1 MEENMNCKFC
11 SAELE
16 EGAVYC
22 PQCGKRVDGKKR
34 CAHCGKYINE
44 NSVFCT
50 YCGARTD
57 GKSVCRKCG
66 EAYDGSFCPKCGTQ
80 PNTASHTVTDDQQ
93 PKSKTSHILAV
104 TKQSVLYGALC
115 VLFIF
120 SFFVTFSLITTT
132 EIVAVRTDIN
142 STSFYFLITQ
152 FQEISDFLASGT
164 YYPEM
169 SAAMYLD
176 AGICAACVAA
186 IIIICATYFAL
197 GTVAYVK
204 NMRAKKEF
212 AMSKYVITPALLTL
226 ALVLFLLS
234 FASASVSMDGT
245 SANITL
251 GATTIV
257 NIVLV
262 SVALATAAV
271 LHIIINAKTQKQN
284 LLNYA
289 LNAVGLVL
297 AFLLLATL
305 PTDILSFN
313 TRATGS
319 SISGSASAPLILIG
333 ILVAMGT
340 MEDTA
345 AVEAMTGM
353 LTNSAIV
360 FALFV
365 LTFAAGTIAL
375 IAFAK
380 GILNK
385 NSARPRIFSCVFSAV
400 AAGVSIAYL
409 IMCII
414 LCSQNFAGA
423 ATLGASPICAIIF
436 SIFTLVMSI
445 VNCTLL
451 RNKEK
456 SGPYYTDTPDY
467 SAQAAE

>member
-1 MEENMNCKFC
+1 MNCKFC
-11 SAELE
+11 NAELE

-34 CAHCGKYINE
+34 CEHCGRYIDE

-66 EAYDGSFCPKCGTQ
+66 EAYAGSFCPKCGTPAHANTESRAETDAQ
-80 PNTASHTVTDDQQ
+80 PRGKA
-93 PKSKTSHILAV
+93 SHILAV

-132 EIVAVRTDIN
+132 DLIAVRTDIN

-152 FQEISDFLASGT
+152 FQEISDFLAAGN

-169 SAAMYLD
+169 SAALYLD

-186 IIIICATYFAL
+186 IIIICATYFAI
-197 GTVAYVK
+197 GTAAYVK

-226 ALVLFLLS
+226 ALVLFLFS
-234 FASASVSMDGT
+234 FASASVSQDGT
-245 SANITL
+245 STDITL
-251 GATTIV
+251 GAATVV

-271 LHIIINAKTQKQN
+271 LHIILNAKTQKQN
-284 LLNYA
+284 LLNYV
-289 LNAVGLVL
+289 LNAVGLLLV
-297 AFLLLATL
+297 FLLLATL
-305 PTDILSFN
+305 SADILSVN
-313 TRATGS
+313 TRATDS
-319 SISGSASAPLILIG
+319 ALSGNTSAPLLFIG
-333 ILVAMGT
+333 ILAAMGT
-340 MEDTA
+340 MEDSAT
-345 AVEAMTGM
+345 VEAMSGM
-353 LTNSAIV
+353 LTNSAII

-365 LTFAAGTIAL
+365 LIFAAGTVAL

-380 GILNK
+380 GILHK
-385 NSARPRIFSCVFSAV
+385 NSARPRTLSCVFSAV
-400 AAGVSIAYL
+400 SAGVSIAYL

-423 ATLGASPICAIIF
+423 ATLGASPICALIF
-436 SIFTLVMSI
+436 SIFALVMSI
-445 VNCTLL
+445 VNCSLL
-451 RNKEK
+451 RNKEEADP
-456 SGPYYTDTPDY
+456 SRTDSPEY
-467 SAQAAE
+467 PAQSAE

>member
-1 MEENMNCKFC
+1 MNCKFC
-11 SAELE
+11 NAELE

-34 CAHCGKYINE
+34 CEHCGRYINE
-44 NSVFCT
+44 NSIFCT
-50 YCGARTD
+50 YCGTRTD

-66 EAYDGSFCPKCGTQ
+66 EAYDGSFCPKCGTPAQ
-80 PNTASHTVTDDQQ
+80 PNKASYNVADAQ
-93 PKSKTSHILAV
+93 PRNKTSHILAV

-120 SFFVTFSLITTT
+120 SFFITFSLITTT
-132 EIVAVRTDIN
+132 ELIAVRTDIN

-152 FQEISDFLASGT
+152 FQEISDFLSTGN

-169 SAAMYLD
+169 SAALYLN

-186 IIIICATYFAL
+186 IIIICATYFAI
-197 GTVAYVK
+197 GTAAYIK

-234 FASASVSMDGT
+234 FASASISQDGT

-271 LHIIINAKTQKQN
+271 LHIIINAKTQKQSF
-284 LLNYA
+284 LNYV

-297 AFLLLATL
+297 VFLLLATL
-305 PTDILSFN
+305 STDILN
-313 TRATGS
+313 IDTRVTGS

-333 ILVAMGT
+333 ILAAMGT

-345 AVEAMTGM
+345 TVDAMTGM

-385 NSARPRIFSCVFSAV
+385 NSARPRTLSCVFSAV
-400 AAGVSIAYL
+400 SAGLSIAYL

-423 ATLGASPICAIIF
+423 ATLGASPICALIF
-436 SIFTLVMSI
+436 SIFALVMSI

-451 RNKEK
+451 RNREK
-456 SGPYYTDTPDY
+456 AEPYCTDTPDY
-467 SAQAAE
+467 PAQYAE

>member
-1 MEENMNCKFC
+1 MNCKFC
-11 SAELE
+11 NAELE

-22 PQCGKRVDGKKR
+22 PQCGKRIDGKKR
-34 CAHCGKYINE
+34 CEHCGRYINE

-50 YCGARTD
+50 YCGTRTD

-66 EAYDGSFCPKCGTQ
+66 EAYDGSFCPKCGTPAQ
-80 PNTASHTVTDDQQ
+80 PNKASYNVADAQ
-93 PKSKTSHILAV
+93 PRNKTSHILAV

-132 EIVAVRTDIN
+132 ELIAVRTDIN

-152 FQEISDFLASGT
+152 FQEISDFLST
-164 YYPEM
+164 FNYYPEM
-169 SAAMYLD
+169 SAALYLN

-186 IIIICATYFAL
+186 IIIICATYFAI
-197 GTVAYVK
+197 GTAAYIK

-234 FASASVSMDGT
+234 FASASISQDGT

-284 LLNYA
+284 LLNYV

-297 AFLLLATL
+297 VFLLLATL
-305 PTDILSFN
+305 STDILN
-313 TRATGS
+313 IDTRVTGS
-319 SISGSASAPLILIG
+319 GISGSASAPLILIG
-333 ILVAMGT
+333 ILAAIGM

-385 NSARPRIFSCVFSAV
+385 NSARPRTLSCVFSAV
-400 AAGVSIAYL
+400 SAGLSIAYL

-423 ATLGASPICAIIF
+423 ATLGASPICALIF
-436 SIFTLVMSI
+436 SIFALVMSI

-451 RNKEK
+451 RNREK
-456 SGPYYTDTPDY
+456 AEPYYTDTPDY
-467 SAQAAE
+467 PAQYAE

>member
-1 MEENMNCKFC
+1 MNCKFC
-11 SAELE
+11 NAELE

-34 CAHCGKYINE
+34 CEHCGRYINE
-44 NSVFCT
+44 NSIFCT
-50 YCGARTD
+50 YCGTRTD

-66 EAYDGSFCPKCGTQ
+66 EAYDGSFCPKCGTPAQ
-80 PNTASHTVTDDQQ
+80 PNKASYNVADAQ
-93 PKSKTSHILAV
+93 PRNKTSHILAV

-120 SFFVTFSLITTT
+120 SFFITFSLITTT
-132 EIVAVRTDIN
+132 ELIAVRTDIN

-152 FQEISDFLASGT
+152 FQEISDFLSTGN

-169 SAAMYLD
+169 SAALYLN

-186 IIIICATYFAL
+186 IIIICATYFAI
-197 GTVAYVK
+197 GTAAYIK

-234 FASASVSMDGT
+234 FASASISQDGT

-284 LLNYA
+284 LLNYV

-297 AFLLLATL
+297 VFLLLATL
-305 PTDILSFN
+305 STDILN
-313 TRATGS
+313 IDTRVTGS
-319 SISGSASAPLILIG
+319 GISGSASAPLILIG
-333 ILVAMGT
+333 ILAAIGM

-385 NSARPRIFSCVFSAV
+385 NSARPRTLSCVFSAV
-400 AAGVSIAYL
+400 SAGLSIAYL

-423 ATLGASPICAIIF
+423 ATLGASPICALIF
-436 SIFTLVMSI
+436 SIFALVMSI

-451 RNKEK
+451 RNREK
-456 SGPYYTDTPDY
+456 AEPYYTDTPDY
-467 SAQAAE
+467 PAQYAE

>member
-1 MEENMNCKFC
+1 MNCKFC
-11 SAELE
+11 NAELE

-34 CAHCGKYINE
+34 CEHCGRYINE

-50 YCGARTD
+50 YCGTRTD

-66 EAYDGSFCPKCGTQ
+66 EAYDGSFCPKCGTPAQ
-80 PNTASHTVTDDQQ
+80 PNKASYNVADAQ
-93 PKSKTSHILAV
+93 PRNKTSHILAV

-132 EIVAVRTDIN
+132 ELIAVRTDIN

-152 FQEISDFLASGT
+152 FQEISDFLSTGN

-169 SAAMYLD
+169 SAALYLN

-186 IIIICATYFAL
+186 IIIICATYFAI
-197 GTVAYVK
+197 GTAAYIK
-204 NMRAKKEF
+204 NTRAKKEF

-234 FASASVSMDGT
+234 FASASISQDGT

-271 LHIIINAKTQKQN
+271 LHIIINAKTQKQSF
-284 LLNYA
+284 LNYV

-297 AFLLLATL
+297 VFLLLATL
-305 PTDILSFN
+305 STDILN
-313 TRATGS
+313 IDTRVTGS
-319 SISGSASAPLILIG
+319 GISGSASAPLILIG
-333 ILVAMGT
+333 ILAAIGM

-345 AVEAMTGM
+345 AVDAMTGM

-385 NSARPRIFSCVFSAV
+385 NSARPRTLSCVFSAV
-400 AAGVSIAYL
+400 SAGLSIAYL

-423 ATLGASPICAIIF
+423 ATLGASPICALIF
-436 SIFTLVMSI
+436 SIFALVMSI

-451 RNKEK
+451 RNREK
-456 SGPYYTDTPDY
+456 AEPYCTDTPDY
-467 SAQAAE
+467 PAQYAE

>member
-1 MEENMNCKFC
+1 MNCKFC

-57 GKSVCRKCG
+57 GKFVCRKCG
-66 EAYDGSFCPKCGTQ
+66 EAYDGSFCPKCGTPAQ

-204 NMRAKKEF
+204 KYAGKERICHEQICDHARPFDPCAYFIFIIVCFRLHF
-212 AMSKYVITPALLTL
+212 AGRNLGQHYARRHNDRKHSTRFRCACNRGSTSYHHQCKDTKTESSQLCSERCGIGAC
-226 ALVLFLLS
+226 F
-234 FASASVSMDGT
+234 SASRNT
-245 SANITL
+245 SHRH
-251 GATTIV
+251 
-257 NIVLV
+257 
-262 SVALATAAV
+262 S
-271 LHIIINAKTQKQN
+271 
-284 LLNYA
+284 
-289 LNAVGLVL
+289 
-297 AFLLLATL
+297 
-305 PTDILSFN
+305 
-313 TRATGS
+313 
-319 SISGSASAPLILIG
+319 
-333 ILVAMGT
+333 
-340 MEDTA
+340 
-345 AVEAMTGM
+345 
-353 LTNSAIV
+353 
-360 FALFV
+360 
-365 LTFAAGTIAL
+365 
-375 IAFAK
+375 
-380 GILNK
+380 
-385 NSARPRIFSCVFSAV
+385 
-400 AAGVSIAYL
+400 
-409 IMCII
+409 
-414 LCSQNFAGA
+414 
-423 ATLGASPICAIIF
+423 
-436 SIFTLVMSI
+436 
-445 VNCTLL
+445 
-451 RNKEK
+451 
-456 SGPYYTDTPDY
+456 
-467 SAQAAE
+467 

>member
-1 MEENMNCKFC
+1 MNCKFC
-11 SAELE
+11 NAELE

-34 CAHCGKYINE
+34 CEHCGRYINE

-50 YCGARTD
+50 YCGTRTD

-66 EAYDGSFCPKCGTQ
+66 EAYDGSFCPKCGTPAQ
-80 PNTASHTVTDDQQ
+80 PNKASYNVADAQ
-93 PKSKTSHILAV
+93 PRNKTSHILAV

-132 EIVAVRTDIN
+132 ELIAVRTDIN

-152 FQEISDFLASGT
+152 FQEISDFLSTGN

-169 SAAMYLD
+169 SAALYLN

-186 IIIICATYFAL
+186 IIIICATYFAI
-197 GTVAYVK
+197 GTAAYIK
-204 NMRAKKEF
+204 NMRTKKEF

-234 FASASVSMDGT
+234 FASASISQDGT

-284 LLNYA
+284 LLNYV

-297 AFLLLATL
+297 VFLLLATL
-305 PTDILSFN
+305 STDILN
-313 TRATGS
+313 IDTRVTGS
-319 SISGSASAPLILIG
+319 GISGSASAPLILIG
-333 ILVAMGT
+333 ILAAIGM

-385 NSARPRIFSCVFSAV
+385 NSARPRTLSCVFSAV
-400 AAGVSIAYL
+400 SAGLSIAYL

-423 ATLGASPICAIIF
+423 ATLGASPICALIF
-436 SIFTLVMSI
+436 SIFALVMSI

-451 RNKEK
+451 RNREK
-456 SGPYYTDTPDY
+456 AEPYYTDTPDY
-467 SAQAAE
+467 PAQYAE

>member
-1 MEENMNCKFC
+1 MNCKFC
-11 SAELE
+11 NAELE

-34 CAHCGKYINE
+34 CEHCGRYINE
-44 NSVFCT
+44 NSIFCT
-50 YCGARTD
+50 YCGTRTD

-66 EAYDGSFCPKCGTQ
+66 EAYDGSFCPKCGTPAQ
-80 PNTASHTVTDDQQ
+80 PNKASYNVTDDAQ
-93 PKSKTSHILAV
+93 PRNKTSHILAV

-120 SFFVTFSLITTT
+120 SFFITFSLITTT
-132 EIVAVRTDIN
+132 ELIAVRTDIN

-152 FQEISDFLASGT
+152 FQEISDFLSTGN

-169 SAAMYLD
+169 SAALYLN

-186 IIIICATYFAL
+186 IIIICATYFAI
-197 GTVAYVK
+197 GTAAYIK

-234 FASASVSMDGT
+234 FASASISQDGT

-271 LHIIINAKTQKQN
+271 LHIIINAKTQKQSF
-284 LLNYA
+284 LNYV

-297 AFLLLATL
+297 VFLLLATL
-305 PTDILSFN
+305 STDILN
-313 TRATGS
+313 IDTRVTGS

-333 ILVAMGT
+333 ILAAMGT

-345 AVEAMTGM
+345 AVEAMTGI

-385 NSARPRIFSCVFSAV
+385 NSARPRTLSCVFSAV
-400 AAGVSIAYL
+400 SAGLSIAYL

-423 ATLGASPICAIIF
+423 ATLGASPICALIF
-436 SIFTLVMSI
+436 SIFALVMSI

-451 RNKEK
+451 RNREK
-456 SGPYYTDTPDY
+456 AEPYCTNTPDY
-467 SAQAAE
+467 PAQYAE